1 VKFGYFTLTDNP
13 ATYGSRRRD
22 ANQLLLDT
30 LDEAL
35 AAERLGFN
43 SVWLPEH
50 HFGGFG
56 VLPTPATFLAY
67 VAARTERVK
76 LSAATVLLPCNQPL
90 RAAEEFAMLDL
101 LSNGRAIFSA
111 GRGYDEREYKAFEIP
126 FAESRTR
133 FDEEL
138 EIVRKAWTEEEWSF
152 QGQHHT
158 IPGPITVYPRPVQ
171 QPHMPVYIACFSEP
185 TMRTAA
191 EMGFN
196 IIFAPFAAA
205 MMFGSLQQAVEKF
218 RSYAREAGHAEAKAM
233 CSYFV
238 CLAHTTEQERQA
250 RERLLMYLRAVS
262 PAFPGDRSKA
272 PPHIAY
278 FADIVDRIHAMEP
291 SDLGERSIVTGTPT
305 RVIDHLHQ
313 VEDAGIEEVI
323 CYFSYGALPH
333 GEVLQQMER
342 FSAEVMPAFVDGRV
356 WAGTATA
363 AVSS

>member
-1 VKFGYFTLTDNP
+1 
-13 ATYGSRRRD
+13 
-22 ANQLLLDT
+22 
-30 LDEAL
+30 
-35 AAERLGFN
+35 
-43 SVWLPEH
+43 
-50 HFGGFG
+50 
-56 VLPTPATFLAY
+56 
-67 VAARTERVK
+67 
-76 LSAATVLLPCNQPL
+76 
-90 RAAEEFAMLDL
+90 
-101 LSNGRAIFSA
+101 
-111 GRGYDEREYKAFEIP
+111 
-126 FAESRTR
+126 
-133 FDEEL
+133 
-138 EIVRKAWTEEEWSF
+138 
-152 QGQHHT
+152 
-158 IPGPITVYPRPVQ
+158 
-171 QPHMPVYIACFSEP
+171 
-185 TMRTAA
+185 
-191 EMGFN
+191 
-196 IIFAPFAAA
+196 
-205 MMFGSLQQAVEKF
+205 
-218 RSYAREAGHAEAKAM
+218 M

-238 CLAHTTEQERQA
+238 CLADNAEQERQA

-342 FSAEVMPAFVDGRV
+342 FSAEVMPAFGDGRV